1 MVERMNREK
10 IFRKLY
16 QNQLDREKWLNS
28 IPSEVQMVFWNTPY
42 VDSYVRDRNMMMEF
56 VFGEHLDAIDWF
68 LYDWRPGFEADGTPI
83 RDIDHYIEFLKQTQG
98 FE

>member
-1 MVERMNREK
+1 VNREN

-28 IPSEVQMVFWNTPY
+28 VPSEIQMVFWSTPY
-42 VDSYVRDRNMMMEF
+42 IDSCIRDRNMMVEY

-68 LYDWRPGFEADGTPI
+68 LYDWQPGYEVDGTPI
-83 RDIDHYIEFLKQTQG
+83 RDIDHYIEFLKQTEG

>member
-1 MVERMNREK
+1 MNREK

-16 QNQLDREKWLNS
+16 ESHLRRERWLNS

-42 VDSYVRDRNMMMEF
+42 VDSYVRDQTVMMEY
-56 VFGEHLDAIDWF
+56 VFGEHLDAVEWF
-68 LYDWRPGFEADGTPI
+68 LYEWQPGFEVDKVPI
-83 RDIDHYIEFLKQTQG
+83 QSIDHYIEFLKSTQG

>member
-1 MVERMNREK
+1 VNREN

-28 IPSEVQMVFWNTPY
+28 VPSEIQMVFWSTPY
-42 VDSYVRDRNMMMEF
+42 IDSCVRDRNMMMKY

-68 LYDWRPGFEADGTPI
+68 LYDWQPGYEVDETPI

>member
-1 MVERMNREK
+1 MNKEK

-16 QNQLDREKWLNS
+16 QNQLDRENWLNS
-28 IPSEVQMVFWNTPY
+28 IPYEVQMVFWNTPY
-42 VDSYVRDRNMMMEF
+42 VDSYIRDRDMMMEY
-56 VFGEHLDAIDWF
+56 VFGEHLDAINWF
-68 LYDWRPGFEADGTPI
+68 LFEWQPGYEADGVPI